1 MNAMSVS
8 SPNAIVALVRSHR
21 APKPSFFV
29 REIPIYGDAILAPM
43 DGFSDLPFRLICR
56 ELGSAMSYTEFTNA
70 DGILQKKLPESVAQR
85 LKFDASENPMTFQ
98 IYHQD
103 PDRLVD
109 AAKRVLE
116 LEPDIIDLNMGC
128 YVKDISERG
137 AGSGMLRFPE
147 RIERYFSRASK
158 ELPIPVTGKIR
169 LGWDDAS
176 RNYLTI
182 AKILED
188 NGASLIAVHART
200 RAQAYHG
207 NADWDAIAEIKQ
219 TVKIP
224 VLGNGDVKTVADI
237 ARMKNHTGVDGVMI
251 GRGAIGNPWIFSGR
265 DRDDVSVD
273 ERIVLLRRHLALNLD
288 FYGPRGGLIMFRK
301 HAVKYINGLYGA
313 AHLRVPLLTAE
324 SVQEFDDLLGQF
336 QERVDAHEQGE
347 HDRGETD
354 QARERSMAL

>member
-1 MNAMSVS
+1 METMNPVTETETTRQ
-8 SPNAIVALVRSHR
+8 SPWDDMALAEPR
-21 APKPSFFV
+21 PTFYV
-29 REIPIYGDAILAPM
+29 REIPIYGSAILAPM

-70 DGILQKKLPESVAQR
+70 DGILVKKLPDSVAQR
-85 LKFDASENPMTFQ
+85 LKFDPYEKPMTFQ
-98 IYHQD
+98 IYHHD

-116 LEPDIIDLNMGC
+116 LGPQIIDLNMGC
-128 YVKDISERG
+128 YVKDIAERG
-137 AGSGMLRFPE
+137 AGSGMLRFPD
-147 RIERYFSRASK
+147 RIAQYFSRASK

-169 LGWDDAS
+169 LGWDDQS
-176 RNYLTI
+176 RNYLDI
-182 AKILED
+182 AKTLED

-200 RAQAYHG
+200 KAQAYHG
-207 NADWDAIAEIKQ
+207 NADWDAIAQVKQ

-237 ARMKNHTGVDGVMI
+237 DRMKNYTGCDAVMI

-265 DRDDVSVD
+265 DRDDVSLA

-288 FYGPRGGLIMFRK
+288 FYGQRSGLIQFRK

-313 AHLRVPLLTAE
+313 THLRVPMLTAE
-324 SVQEFDDLLGQF
+324 SVQEFDDLLGQY
-336 QERVDAHEQGE
+336 QHELDERGAVM
-347 HDRGETD
+347 ETHAEL
-354 QARERSMAL
+354 QIAAV

>member
-1 MNAMSVS
+1 MKTEMLNWNE
-8 SPNAIVALVRSHR
+8 SPNLNSPWDEVARVEPRPH
-21 APKPSFFV
+21 FFV

-116 LEPDIIDLNMGC
+116 LAPHIIDLNMGC
-128 YVKDISERG
+128 YVRDISERG

-147 RIERYFSRASK
+147 RIARYFSRASK
-158 ELPIPVTGKIR
+158 ELSVPVTGKIR

-176 RNYLTI
+176 RNYLTT
-182 AKILED
+182 AKILAD
-188 NGASLIAVHART
+188 NGASLIAVHGRT
-200 RAQAYHG
+200 KAQAYHG
-207 NADWDAIAEIKQ
+207 SADWDAIAEIKQ

-237 ARMKNHTGVDGVMI
+237 ARMKNHTGVEGVMI
-251 GRGAIGNPWIFSGR
+251 GRAAIGNPWIFSGR
-265 DRDDVSVD
+265 DREEVALA
-273 ERIVLLRRHLALNLD
+273 ERIALLRRHLALNLD
-288 FYGPRGGLIMFRK
+288 FYGPRGGLILFRK

-313 AHLRVPLLTAE
+313 AQLRVPLLTAE

-336 QERVDAHEQGE
+336 RERVAAHEQIPNQT
-347 HDRGETD
+347 RGLP
-354 QARERSMAL
+354 MAA

>member
-1 MNAMSVS
+1 MSLLNLNATVAYPTFITAPR
-8 SPNAIVALVRSHR
+8 PN
-21 APKPSFFV
+21 FFV
-29 REIPIYGDAILAPM
+29 RDIPIYGDALLAPM

-70 DGILQKKLPESVAQR
+70 DGILQKKLPDSVAHR
-85 LKFDASENPMTFQ
+85 LKFDPSENPMTFQ

-109 AAKRVLE
+109 AAKRVME
-116 LEPDIIDLNMGC
+116 LEPDILDLNMGC

-147 RIERYFSRASK
+147 RIAHYFSRASQ

-176 RNYLTI
+176 RNFLTI

-207 NADWDAIAEIKQ
+207 SADWDAIAQVKQ

-251 GRGAIGNPWIFSGR
+251 GRAAIGNPWIFSGR
-265 DRDDVSVD
+265 DRDDVSLD

-288 FYGPRGGLIMFRK
+288 FYGQRGGLILFRK

-313 AHLRVPLLTAE
+313 AQLRVPLLTAE
-324 SVQEFDDLLGQF
+324 SVQEFDDLLGRF
-336 QERVDAHEQGE
+336 QNQVDAWADVERVV
-347 HDRGETD
+347 
-354 QARERSMAL
+354 REPALAV

>member
-1 MNAMSVS
+1 MELLNLTDNHETTRP
-8 SPNAIVALVRSHR
+8 SPWDDIALS
-21 APKPSFFV
+21 ASQPAFYV

-70 DGILQKKLPESVAQR
+70 DGILVKKMPESVAQR
-85 LKFDASENPMTFQ
+85 LQFDPYENPMTFQ

-109 AAKRVLE
+109 AAKRILE
-116 LEPDIIDLNMGC
+116 MGPHIIDLNMGC
-128 YVKDISERG
+128 YAKDIAERG
-137 AGSGMLRFPE
+137 AGSGMLRHLD
-147 RIERYFSRASK
+147 RIEHYFSRASK

-169 LGWDDAS
+169 LGWDDES
-176 RNYLTI
+176 RNYLTT

-200 RAQAYHG
+200 KAQAYRG
-207 NADWDAIAEIKQ
+207 DADWDAIAQIKQ
-219 TVKIP
+219 IVKIP

-237 ARMKNHTGVDGVMI
+237 ARMKNHTGCDGVMI

-265 DRDDVSVD
+265 DRDEVSLA
-273 ERIVLLRRHLALNLD
+273 ERILLLRRHLTLNLD
-288 FYGPRGGLIMFRK
+288 FYGQRSGLIQFRK

-313 AHLRVPLLTAE
+313 THLRVPMLTAE
-324 SVQEFDDLLGQF
+324 SVAEFDDLLGQY
-336 QERVDAHEQGE
+336 QTQLNEMESASTPAPQPEP
-347 HDRGETD
+347 
-354 QARERSMAL
+354 A

>member
-1 MNAMSVS
+1 MPNDSRNLN
-8 SPNAIVALVRSHR
+8 SPWDELALAAAR
-21 APKPSFFV
+21 PSFFV

-70 DGILQKKLPESVAQR
+70 DGMLQKKLPESVAQR
-85 LKFDASENPMTFQ
+85 LKFDPSENPMTFQ
-98 IYHQD
+98 IYHHD
-103 PDRLVD
+103 PDRLLE

-116 LEPDIIDLNMGC
+116 LGPHIMDLNMGC
-128 YVKDISERG
+128 YVKDIAERG
-137 AGSGMLRFPE
+137 AGSGMLRFPD
-147 RIERYFSRASK
+147 RIERYFSRASR

-169 LGWDDAS
+169 LGWDDQS
-176 RNYLTI
+176 RNYQTI
-182 AKILED
+182 ARVLED

-200 RAQAYHG
+200 KAQAYHG

-219 TVKIP
+219 LVKIP

-237 ARMKNHTGVDGVMI
+237 ARLKNHTGCDGVMI

-265 DRDDVSVD
+265 DREEVSFD

-288 FYGPRGGLIMFRK
+288 FYGQRGGLILFRK

-313 AHLRVPLLTAE
+313 AQLRVPLLTAE
-324 SVQEFDDLLGQF
+324 SVAEFDDLLGNF
-336 QERVDAHEQGE
+336 Q
-347 HDRGETD
+347 D
-354 QARERSMAL
+354 QLDTRALSDTLPA

>member
-1 MNAMSVS
+1 MLSAVRNETMSSS
-8 SPNAIVALVRSHR
+8 SPVSVVTAQTH
-21 APKPSFFV
+21 PSFFV
-29 REIPIYGDAILAPM
+29 REIPIHGDAILAPM

-85 LKFDASENPMTFQ
+85 LQFDPSETPMTFQ

-109 AAKRVLE
+109 AAKRVTE
-116 LEPDIIDLNMGC
+116 LGPDIVDLNMGC

-137 AGSGMLRFPE
+137 AGSGMLRYPE
-147 RIERYFSRASK
+147 RIAHYFARASK

-169 LGWDDAS
+169 LGWDDQS

-182 AKILED
+182 AKLLED
-188 NGASLIAVHART
+188 NGASLIAVHGRT
-200 RAQAYHG
+200 KAQAYHG

-219 TVKIP
+219 AVKIP

-237 ARMKNHTGVDGVMI
+237 ARLKHHTGCDGVMI

-265 DRDDVSVD
+265 DRDDVSLG
-273 ERIVLLRRHLALNLD
+273 ERIVLLRRHLTLNLD
-288 FYGPRGGLIMFRK
+288 FYGQRGGLILFRK

-324 SVQEFDDLLGQF
+324 SVAEFDDLLGQY
-336 QERVDAHEQGE
+336 QIQL
-347 HDRGETD
+347 DRMEGTPAPVPEPV
-354 QARERSMAL
+354 MG